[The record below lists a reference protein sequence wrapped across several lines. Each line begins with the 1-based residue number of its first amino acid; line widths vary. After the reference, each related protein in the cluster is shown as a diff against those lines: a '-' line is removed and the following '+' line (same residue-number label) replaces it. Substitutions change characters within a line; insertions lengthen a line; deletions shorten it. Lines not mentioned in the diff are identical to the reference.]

1 MKQPLQ
7 ITFRDMPHSDALES
21 HIREKAA
28 KLDEFFEHIM
38 GCHVVLEQPHGHK
51 NQGKLFHVSI
61 DLTVPNT
68 ELVVSR
74 SPKDHQAHEDAYVA
88 IRDAFNAMRRK
99 LQDYSSKMRGDVKKH
114 SAPGHGKIM
123 EMAQN
128 QDYGRIQ
135 TSDGREVYFHRNSV
149 VNGDFNSLDVGG
161 EVRFDEESGDQGP
174 QASTVQPIGKH
185 HIVDRAK

>member
-1 MKQPLQ
+1 
-7 ITFRDMPHSDALES
+7 
-21 HIREKAA
+21 
-28 KLDEFFEHIM
+28 
-38 GCHVVLEQPHGHK
+38 
-51 NQGKLFHVSI
+51 
-61 DLTVPNT
+61 
-68 ELVVSR
+68 
-74 SPKDHQAHEDAYVA
+74 
-88 IRDAFNAMRRK
+88 
-99 LQDYSSKMRGDVKKH
+99 
-114 SAPGHGKIM
+114 M